1 MGILEKVIKIGQLKT
16 EGRKLQKEIGDELF
30 NFVMEEFKILGFIED
45 PRQIQK
51 RRGLYNP
58 ELGIS
63 IWVGNIT
70 SKNVKIGLNKMTNNG
85 LDYDREV
92 ISRMGQ
98 FYFVNGNEINWS
110 YTKDTFDTFISDVF
124 TKRVEVIKSFC

>member
-1 MGILEKVIKIGQLKT
+1 MEILEKVIKVGQLKT

-30 NFVMEEFKILGFIED
+30 NFVMEEFKVLGFIED
-45 PRQIQK
+45 PRQIQR

-63 IWVGNIT
+63 IWIGNIT
-70 SKNVKIGLNKMTNNG
+70 SKNVKIGLYKMTNNG

-92 ISRMGQ
+92 ISRMGL
-98 FYFVNGNEINWS
+98 NGNEINWS